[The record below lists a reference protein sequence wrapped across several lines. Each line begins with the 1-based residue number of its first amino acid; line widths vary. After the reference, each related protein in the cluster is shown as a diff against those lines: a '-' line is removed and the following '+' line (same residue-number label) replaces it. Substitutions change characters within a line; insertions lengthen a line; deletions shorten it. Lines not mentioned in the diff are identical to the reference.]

1 MSGSPLRPDRSSF
14 GEVFVDSTAVRDPR
28 KQMAARIMNLLTW
41 QVAGMGLL
49 VPRVGLYF
57 TCAPSPVPI
66 ARVESWNPRRES
78 SGVYADPVMTRT
90 GAGNYLIE
98 YPTTVPDELGED
110 QAISFLWAQ
119 AFVVNATPTTLKHAQ
134 AGVVAGNAN
143 QIRACAF
150 STTHVLEDGSDLVVF
165 GW

>member
-14 GEVFVDSTAVRDPR
+14 GEEFVDSTAVRDPR

-49 VPRVGLYF
+49 VPRVALYF
-57 TCAPSPVPI
+57 TCAPSPVPL
-66 ARVESWNPRRES
+66 ARVEAWNPNRLS
-78 SGVYADPVMTRT
+78 TGDYADPAMTRT

-98 YPTTVPDELGED
+98 YPTSVPDELGES

-119 AFVVNATPTTLKHAQ
+119 AFVVNAVPTTLKHAQ
-134 AGVVAGNAN
+134 AAVEPGNAN
-143 QIRACAF
+143 KLRACAF

>member
-14 GEVFVDSTAVRDPR
+14 GEVFADSTAVRDPR

-41 QVAGMGLL
+41 QVSGMGLL
-49 VPRVGLYF
+49 APRVALYF
-57 TCAPSPVPI
+57 TAGVSPVPL
-66 ARVESWNPRRES
+66 ARVEAWNPYRQTT
-78 SGVYADPVMTRT
+78 GDYADPVMTRT
-90 GAGNYLIE
+90 AAGNYLIA
-98 YPTTVPDELGED
+98 YPTSVPDENGD
-110 QAISFLWAQ
+110 AQPVAFLWAT
-119 AFVVNATPTTLKHAQ
+119 AHIVNATPTTVKHAQ
-134 AGVVAGNAN
+134 AGVVLGNAN

>member
-1 MSGSPLRPDRSSF
+1 
-14 GEVFVDSTAVRDPR
+14 
-28 KQMAARIMNLLTW
+28 MNLLTW
-41 QVAGMGLL
+41 QVSGMGLL
-49 VPRVGLYF
+49 APRVALYF
-57 TCAPSPVPI
+57 TAGVAPVPL
-66 ARVESWNPRRES
+66 ARVESWNPYRETT
-78 SGVYADPVMTRT
+78 GDYAAPGMTRT

-98 YPTTVPDELGED
+98 YPTTVPDELGTS
-110 QAISFLWAQ
+110 QAVAFLWAQ
-119 AFVVNATPTTLKHAQ
+119 AFIVNADPTVVKHAQ

>member
-41 QVAGMGLL
+41 QASGMGLL
-49 VPRVGLYF
+49 VPRIGLYF
-57 TCAPSPVPI
+57 TTGVGPVPT
-66 ARVESWNPRRES
+66 ARVETWNPYRKTT
-78 SGVYADPVMTRT
+78 GDYAPPTLTRT

-98 YPTTVPDELGED
+98 YPTTVPDENGV
-110 QAISFLWAQ
+110 AQ
-119 AFVVNATPTTLKHAQ
+119 AVSFDWAAAFIVNADPTVVKHAQ
-134 AGVVAGNAN
+134 AGVVSGNTN
-143 QIRACAF
+143 RIRACAF
-150 STTHVLEDGSDLVVF
+150 STTHVLEDGSDLVVL

>member
-14 GEVFVDSTAVRDPR
+14 GEAFVDSTAVRDPR

-41 QVAGMGLL
+41 QVSGMGLL
-49 VPRVGLYF
+49 VPRIALYF
-57 TCAPSPVPI
+57 TAGVGPVPL
-66 ARVESWNPRRES
+66 ARVESWNPNRETT
-78 SGVYADPVMTRT
+78 GDFADPVMTRT
-90 GAGNYLIE
+90 GAGNYLIA
-98 YPTTVPDELGED
+98 YPSSVPDENGD
-110 QAISFLWAQ
+110 SQAVSFLWAT
-119 AFVVNATPTTLKHAQ
+119 AHIVNAVPTTVKHAQ